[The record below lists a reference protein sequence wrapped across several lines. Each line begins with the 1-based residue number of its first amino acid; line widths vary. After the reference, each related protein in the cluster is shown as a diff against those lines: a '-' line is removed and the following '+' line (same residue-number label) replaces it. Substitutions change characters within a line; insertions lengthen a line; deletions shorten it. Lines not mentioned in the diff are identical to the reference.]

1 MVLLDTCIVIEYING
16 NKVIIDEINKIGK
29 EEFLLNDI
37 IIMELFVGARDKRD
51 LRFIKNKIDG
61 FYTIEVTNEVVSLA
75 KNLVKEYYLS
85 NNCNINDSLL
95 ASSSLIYDIELFT
108 YNLKHFNFIP
118 DLKLYNLK

>member
-75 KNLVKEYYLS
+75 KNLVKEYE
-85 NNCNINDSLL
+85 I
-95 ASSSLIYDIELFT
+95 
-108 YNLKHFNFIP
+108 K
-118 DLKLYNLK
+118 